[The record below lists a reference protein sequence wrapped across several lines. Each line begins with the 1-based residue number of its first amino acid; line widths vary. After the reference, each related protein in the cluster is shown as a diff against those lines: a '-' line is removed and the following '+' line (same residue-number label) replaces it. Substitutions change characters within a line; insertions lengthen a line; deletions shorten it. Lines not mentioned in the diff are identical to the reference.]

1 MTKIIVIPRRDKSKV
16 MFCRKKKDMSGA
28 NEATEDIS
36 REQRLDKYRVAIEK
50 AEKDPSLSPETGLP
64 FSKTTIIRYG
74 IAFLGFG
81 IFWMVGINAVSAFII
96 PLRLKTMVHNP
107 ESVIAING
115 VVSSVFSLL
124 SNLIFGNFSDR
135 TRSRFGRRTP
145 WIIVGAIVGGVFMF
159 LTGIAPNA
167 FCIVAFFGLAMA
179 GLNMM
184 IAPVVA
190 LLSDRVPSGIRATMS
205 AFYGAGSTVG
215 APLGTLLATQLM
227 NNRTM
232 SAVCAG
238 AFMLASGIFVILI
251 IPREHSADFLPQD
264 SGTLK
269 DIAMSF
275 KPPVFKANHDF
286 YKAFCGRL
294 CMLMGYQMISA
305 YQLYIVTDHVGQDTK
320 TAAKTIAVMS
330 VISMVVSLLGPV
342 VSGPLSDILNR
353 RKVPV
358 FIASVLFAI
367 GIAMPWIMPTTMG
380 MYLYAGLA
388 GLGYGVYS
396 SVDQALNVDVLSNK
410 EEAGKDLGILN
421 LATTLG
427 QMIGPVVTSTIVNIT
442 GGYPVAFATSICL
455 AILGSV
461 FILSIRGVR

>member
-1 MTKIIVIPRRDKSKV
+1 
-16 MFCRKKKDMSGA
+16 MSGT

-50 AEKDPSLSPETGLP
+50 AEKDPSLSPETGLS

>member
-1 MTKIIVIPRRDKSKV
+1 
-16 MFCRKKKDMSGA
+16 MSGTSQVA
-28 NEATEDIS
+28 KGTPPEI
-36 REQRLDKYRVAIEK
+36 RLEKYRASIEK
-50 AEKDPSLSPETGLP
+50 AEKDPSLSPENGLP
-64 FSKTTIIRYG
+64 FSKATIIRYG

-145 WIIVGAIVGGVFMF
+145 WIVVGAVVGGIFMF

-167 FCIVAFFGLAMA
+167 FCIVIFFGLAMA

-227 NNRTM
+227 DNRTM

-238 AFMLASGIFVILI
+238 VFMLVSGIFVVLL
-251 IPREHSADFLPQD
+251 IPREQSSDFLPRD

-269 DIAMSF
+269 DIALSF
-275 KPPVFKANHDF
+275 KPPVFHANHDF

-305 YQLYIVTDHVGQDTK
+305 YQLYIVTDHIGQDTK

-427 QMIGPVVTSTIVNIT
+427 QMIGPVVTSTIVNAT

>member
-1 MTKIIVIPRRDKSKV
+1 
-16 MFCRKKKDMSGA
+16 MSGT

-342 VSGPLSDILNR
+342 VAGPLSDILNR